1 MKNLILVA
9 LLSIC
14 SSLSAQEVINL
25 WPNGA
30 PTSNGITTNEYY
42 KGEQVYDVSVPTLTV
57 YPAKHPN
64 GQAII
69 MCPGGGYRLLAMQHE
84 GTDMAD
90 WFNNQGITY
99 AVLKYRLPNLHKEV
113 PLDDAQQAI
122 RILRQR
128 ATEWSIKTIG
138 IAGASAGGH
147 LATTA
152 ATHYTKETRPDF
164 QVIFYGRINLT
175 GEGRISSTCKNLL
188 GENPSQNDLEY
199 YSNQL
204 QVTDDTPQAFIMA
217 STDDKSVPV
226 ENSVDYYLALRN
238 HNVPVTMHLYPTG
251 GHGWGYYDSF
261 IYKQDWQQEL
271 EHWLREINKK

>member
-1 MKNLILVA
+1 MKNLITWA
-9 LLSIC
+9 LLFIC
-14 SSLSAQEVINL
+14 GSLSAQEVIYL
-25 WPNGA
+25 WSNGA
-30 PTSNGITTNEYY
+30 PTSNGITLNEYY
-42 KGEQVYDVSVPTLTV
+42 KDGQVYAVSVPTLTV

-128 ATEWSIKTIG
+128 AAEWGIKKIG

-147 LATTA
+147 LAATA
-152 ATHYTKETRPDF
+152 ATHFTKETRPDF
-164 QVIFYGRINLT
+164 QIIFYGRIDLT
-175 GEGRISSTCKNLL
+175 GEGKTSSTCKNLL
-188 GENPSQNDLEY
+188 GENPSQRDLEY

-226 ENSVDYYLALRN
+226 ENSVGYYLALRN
-238 HNVPVTMHLYPTG
+238 HHVPVTMHLYPTG
-251 GHGWGYYDSF
+251 GHGWGYHESF
-261 IYKQDWQQEL
+261 VYKQDWQQEL
-271 EHWLREINKK
+271 EHWLREINL